1 MIRNFQNIGKDVL
14 KRNGYYSTNL
24 DSERRRIFL
33 LQQALIPRSREKG
46 IDRAIAL
53 NFDLDKREFSF
64 ELDKEL
70 SEQNRDYFFAF
81 KVGETNDSKKFL
93 ATNDFKSSIRKT
105 IEDSLKYLEKKRK
118 KKGSGAWLNENIS
131 TQYDEFLKQLRD
143 KFYREEILPRK
154 KKEEKRF
161 ILDEGYLAADQGEL
175 FSRIKQEMEEK
186 RKDKG
191 KPLPLEDI
199 FRVFMK
205 KKFQE
210 GENTELPSIFLV
222 KFNGRHIMEMEE
234 YRESYLNLV
243 YYDLF
248 ERFFNEHV
256 IDSKICHICR
266 EVKGITGKIS
276 LPMKF
281 YGTTN
286 ELFFENLKNDNAYR
300 SFALCRECLIE
311 VLTGMRYVENHL
323 RDRIFDMDCYLI
335 PNLDDVP
342 DGFEEKLK
350 GAARIIQNRKTRYQE
365 HIEHLQEIMRK
376 SSRPGRGFSFN
387 IMFYTKTDND
397 FDILKY
403 ISNLELKPLLHKM
416 QKFDAFTDQYN
427 LDRVGK
433 TDKHDNILRLWDIR
447 HHLFPSGF
455 SHEKLDYKGI
465 KLDVNS
471 RDKNSVLFRKDLLN
485 FLEDF
490 LQENKIGYHDLIYK
504 FTDIFRRRFNRDRVD
519 ILSPFKMV
527 LFMTILNQID
537 ILKEEK
543 PMNKGHSI
551 SEVAKEEYRDFFIA
565 HQKVYEENSFRQ
577 GLFLLGTVI
586 SKIVYAQKEK
596 KATFMK
602 KINLSG
608 IPAHRLKNV
617 IGEVKEY
624 ASIYSIYEDPGIWG
638 NIMDRLQGI
647 EDSGMKGDEIVF
659 YILTGVSYADYLGMK
674 YGLEKKLNQETKGE
688 GV

>member
-1 MIRNFQNIGKDVL
+1 MIKNFQNIGKDVL
-14 KRNGYYSTNL
+14 RRSGYYGTNL

-33 LQQALIPRSREKG
+33 LQQALIPRLKEKG
-46 IDRAIAL
+46 IDRAIAI
-53 NFDLDKREFSF
+53 NFDLEKREFSF

-70 SEQNRDYFFAF
+70 TEQNRDYFFAF
-81 KVGETNDSKKFL
+81 KVGAPKDQKKFL
-93 ATNDFKSSIRKT
+93 STNNFQGFIDQTFDESI
-105 IEDSLKYLEKKRK
+105 DYLSQKRK
-118 KKGSGAWLNENIS
+118 NVKSHPWLKQNIS
-131 TQYDEFLKQLRD
+131 SGYDELIKRIKD
-143 KFYREEILPRK
+143 TFYRQEIIPGK
-154 KKEEKRF
+154 KKEETIF
-161 ILDEGYLAADQGEL
+161 ILDEKFLVPDQREL
-175 FSRIKQEMEEK
+175 FFRVKQEIEEK
-186 RKDKG
+186 RRDKG
-191 KPLPLEDI
+191 ISPGQKDIIQAFLESK
-199 FRVFMK
+199 FRGGDK
-205 KKFQE
+205 
-210 GENTELPSIFLV
+210 TDLPSLFLV
-222 KFNGRHIMEMEE
+222 KFNGRHIMNMEE

-248 ERFFNEHV
+248 ERFFVEDPIGNKKCHACQEEKEV
-256 IDSKICHICR
+256 IGNIPM
-266 EVKGITGKIS
+266 T
-276 LPMKF
+276 MKF

-311 VLTGMRYVENHL
+311 ILTGMKYIGNHL
-323 RDRIFDMDCYLI
+323 RDWVFGIDCYLI
-335 PNLDDVP
+335 PNLDDNG
-342 DGFEEKLK
+342 DEFEVKLK
-350 GAARIIQNRKTRYQE
+350 GASRLLQNKTSRYSE
-365 HIEHLQEIMRK
+365 HIEHLQDIMRK
-376 SSRPGRGFSFN
+376 SSRPGRGFSFSM
-387 IMFYTKTDND
+387 MFYTSTQND

-416 QKFDAFTDQYN
+416 QQFDALTDQYN

-447 HHLFPSGF
+447 HHLFPSDH
-455 SHEKLDYKGI
+455 SHAKADFKVYG
-465 KLDVNS
+465 
-471 RDKNSVLFRKDLLN
+471 KDLLS

-490 LQENKIGYHDLIYK
+490 LHENKMGYHALIHK
-504 FTDIFRRRFNRDRVD
+504 FIDIYRRRFNRGDID

-551 SEVAKEEYRDFFIA
+551 SEVAKEEYRDFFIT
-565 HQKVYEENSFRQ
+565 HQKVYEGNSYRQ

-608 IPAHRLKNV
+608 IPAHRLKNL

-674 YGLEKKLNQETKGE
+674 YGLEKKLNQATKGE
-688 GV
+688 GE